1 MWQDKE
7 STGKNQYLSIYQ
19 QKTYRG
25 GHRGYTPIHSSLK
38 ENKESNKKPSLYT
51 SKERDRK
58 TLENGKTPY
67 AYRLVEL
74 TL

>member
-1 MWQDKE
+1 MDTLPFTVASKKI
-7 STGKNQYLSIYQ
+7 KNLI
-19 QKTYRG
+19 K
-25 GHRGYTPIHSSLK
+25 SLAF
-38 ENKESNKKPSLYT
+38 LYT

-58 TLENGKTPY
+58 TLENGKTTY